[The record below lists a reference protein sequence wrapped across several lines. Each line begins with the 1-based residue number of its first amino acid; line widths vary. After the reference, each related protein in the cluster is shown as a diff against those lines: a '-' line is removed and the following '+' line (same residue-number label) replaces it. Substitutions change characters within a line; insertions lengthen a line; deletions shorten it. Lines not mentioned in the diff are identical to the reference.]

1 MGRGQGLLAKE
12 GGLYLAVQTPGV
24 PEFLVIPLL
33 IWPVC
38 LLYQGS
44 FGRASPPHFCGFK
57 NSVEVG

>member
-44 FGRASPPHFCGFK
+44 FEEPVHPT
-57 NSVEVG
+57 SVGLKTALK